1 MKRLLILAA
10 LVCGAAQAEFIDGN
24 RLLADLKSNDPF
36 ERGIAMGYIMGI
48 ADRGRSVTN
57 CMPSNVTAGQLQ
69 DMVRQHL
76 ENFPGGRH
84 YTGDVIVSYILSQA
98 WPCAKKGTSL

>member
-1 MKRLLILAA
+1 MKKLLILAA
-10 LVCGAAQAEFIDGN
+10 FVTSAHAEFIDGN
-24 RLLADLKSNDPF
+24 RLLADLKSTDAF
-36 ERGIAMGYIMGI
+36 ERGIAMGYILGI

-76 ENFPGGRH
+76 ESFPGGRH
-84 YTGDVIVSYILSQA
+84 YTGDVIVSFVLSQA
-98 WPCAKKGTSL
+98 WPCKKGTSL